1 MMFLIAASSLP
12 PDVGF
17 ADIVISPW
25 HRLPMV
31 ED

>member
-1 MMFLIAASSLP
+1 MLLIAASSLLP
-12 PDVGF
+12 KDAF